1 MAEFKNN
8 SEKENARK
16 KQGTLW
22 KKTILKE
29 GSIMEQNNELQVV
42 EEQDTEVSV
51 VEDEKKSGLGTGA
64 GIVLGLAVS
73 YGVYKAYKGIKSYIR
88 KKKAEQEFEEPFEE
102 ETEEE

>member
-1 MAEFKNN
+1 
-8 SEKENARK
+8 
-16 KQGTLW
+16 
-22 KKTILKE
+22 
-29 GSIMEQNNELQVV
+29 MEQNNELQVV

-88 KKKAEQEFEEPFEE
+88 KKKAEQEDLVEIFED

>member
-1 MAEFKNN
+1 
-8 SEKENARK
+8 
-16 KQGTLW
+16 
-22 KKTILKE
+22 
-29 GSIMEQNNELQVV
+29 MEQNNELQVV

-73 YGVYKAYKGIKSYIR
+73 YGVYKAYKGIKKYIR
-88 KKKAEQEFEEPFEE
+88 KMKAEHEELVEILEE